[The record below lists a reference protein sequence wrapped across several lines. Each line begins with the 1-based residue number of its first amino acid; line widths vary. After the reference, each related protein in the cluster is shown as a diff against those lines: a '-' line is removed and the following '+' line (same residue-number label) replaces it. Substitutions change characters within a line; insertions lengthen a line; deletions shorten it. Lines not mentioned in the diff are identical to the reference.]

1 MQAATKG
8 FPSCVSRRP
17 GIEEHMMHD
26 RPAYFIHHYRRDVQT
41 GVLTDMVVAAV
52 VAIWIGFALFIVW
65 EGV

>member
-1 MQAATKG
+1 
-8 FPSCVSRRP
+8 
-17 GIEEHMMHD
+17 MMHD